1 MQKIP
6 IALIVLAVLGAPAI
20 ARAQRTSSPPV
31 AVPAPPAAPPTTPPP
46 SPPTI
51 RVGPAPT
58 LVEHQG
64 PVLTL
69 AAALTNATRQNLSVR
84 ATAEQLAQAEGTLT
98 KAWSAFLPRVQ
109 AQAMYTILDLERTAE
124 FGGAEIVLQ
133 PQTNLS
139 GSGTVS
145 MPLFHYESFP
155 NLGNARAGREA
166 ARLATEEA
174 RRQVQLAVARAY
186 YAILSAHRFRDL
198 QVRARENAAEH
209 LQNAEERLSAG
220 VGLRLDVTR
229 AAMEVEQ
236 ASSAIIAAQALEEDA
251 YEALG
256 ALLATPGPFRVEEPA
271 APGAPGPSVDA
282 LVQRA
287 VSERTDQRLA
297 RLQTAIADRGVDAAW
312 GAFVPSLD
320 LAFNLTYQEFVG
332 QLGGGDHV
340 NWNVVFV
347 LNVPIYDGGLRY
359 GTLEERRSALR
370 AAELREQELAQ
381 NASVEIRKAHRAWR
395 TSLAKVDT
403 AQRQVALAEEALRLA
418 EAGYD
423 AGASTNLEVV
433 DAQRQKR
440 DAEANLLVA
449 SYDSQVALATLLLSA
464 GLPLR

>member
-1 MQKIP
+1 
-6 IALIVLAVLGAPAI
+6 LI
-20 ARAQRTSSPPV
+20 
-31 AVPAPPAAPPTTPPP
+31 
-46 SPPTI
+46 
-51 RVGPAPT
+51 
-58 LVEHQG
+58 EHQG

-69 AAALTNATRQNLSVR
+69 EAALAAASRANLGVR
-84 ATAEQLAQAEGTLT
+84 ATREQIAQAEGTLT
-98 KAWSAFLPRVQ
+98 KAWSALLPRAQ
-109 AQAMYTILDLERTAE
+109 AQAIYTILDVERSANL
-124 FGGAEIVLQ
+124 GAGEIIVQ

-139 GSGTVS
+139 GTGRVS
-145 MPLFHYESFP
+145 LPLFHYESFG
-155 NLGNARAGREA
+155 NLSNARAGREA
-166 ARLATEEA
+166 ARLGLEEA

-186 YAILSAHRFRDL
+186 YGILSAHRYRDL
-198 QVRARENAAEH
+198 QVRARA
-209 LQNAEERLSAG
+209 NAEEHLDNAQARLTAG

-256 ALLATPGPFRVEEPA
+256 VLLAMEGAFRVEELAAPA
-271 APGAPGPSVDA
+271 APAPSVDA

-287 VSERTDQRLA
+287 VAARSDQRLA
-297 RLQTAIADRGVDAAW
+297 RLQTEIADRNVGAAW

-320 LAFNLTYQEFVG
+320 LAFNLTYAEFVG

-347 LNVPIYDGGLRY
+347 LDVPLYDGGLRY
-359 GTLEERRSALR
+359 GTLEERRAALR

-381 NASVEIRKAHRAWR
+381 SASVEVRKAHRAWR

-403 AQRQVALAEEALRLA
+403 AGRQVALAEEALRLA
-418 EAGYD
+418 EAGYE

-433 DAQRQKR
+433 DAQRAKR

-464 GLPLR
+464 GLPVR

>member
-1 MQKIP
+1 MPKLLP
-6 IALIVLAVLGAPAI
+6 SLLCLTTLLGAPAV
-20 ARAQRTSSPPV
+20 AHAQRTSSPPSPSGEPT
-31 AVPAPPAAPPTTPPP
+31 PAPAAVRPP

-51 RVGPAPT
+51 QVGEAPV
-58 LVEHQG
+58 LHEHEG

-69 AAALTNATRQNLSVR
+69 AAAMTKASHANYGVR
-84 ATAEQLAQAEGTLT
+84 ATAEQIAQAEGTLT
-98 KAWSAFLPRVQ
+98 KAWAAFLPRAQVQ
-109 AQAMYTILDLERTAE
+109 AQYTILDQERSAD
-124 FGGAEIVLQ
+124 FAGQALVLQ
-133 PQTNLS
+133 PQTSLS

-145 MPLFHYESFP
+145 LPLFHYESFP

-166 ARLATEEA
+166 ARLGLEEA
-174 RRQVQLAVARAY
+174 RRQVQLGIARAY

-198 QVRARENAAEH
+198 QVLARANAAEH
-209 LQNAEERLSAG
+209 LHDAEDRLAAG

-236 ASSAIIAAQALEEDA
+236 ASSSIIAAQALEDDA

-256 ALLATPGPFRVEEPA
+256 ALLASEAPFRVEEPP
-271 APGAPGPSVDA
+271 APATPAPVDA

-287 VSERTDQRLA
+287 VAERTDQRLA
-297 RLQTAIADRGVDAAW
+297 RLQTEIADRNVTAAW

-347 LNVPIYDGGLRY
+347 LNVPIYDGGVRY

-381 NASVEIRKAHRAWR
+381 NASVEVRKAHRAWR

-403 AQRQVALAEEALRLA
+403 ARRQVSLAEEALRLA
-418 EAGYD
+418 EAGYE

-440 DAEANLLVA
+440 DADANLLVA
-449 SYDSQVALATLLLSA
+449 SYDSQVALATLLLST
-464 GLPLR
+464 GLPVR